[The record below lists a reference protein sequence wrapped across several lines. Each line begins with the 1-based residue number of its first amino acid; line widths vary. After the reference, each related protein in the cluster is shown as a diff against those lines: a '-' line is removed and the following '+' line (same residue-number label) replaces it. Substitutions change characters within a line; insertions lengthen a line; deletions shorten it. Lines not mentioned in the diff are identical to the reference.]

1 MNEIGKAFELMFIG
15 LTVVFINLY
24 LVVLIGN
31 LIIRF
36 VNRYIPDVP
45 EVSLE
50 TTSSTPKVNTKKL
63 AALVSAVNIV
73 TNGKGRIRKIE
84 KIG

>member
-36 VNRYIPDVP
+36 VNRYIPEISDA
-45 EVSLE
+45 SLE
-50 TTSSTPKVNTKKL
+50 TTSSNSRINTKKL

-73 TNGKGRIRKIE
+73 TNGKGRISKVE
-84 KIG
+84 KVG